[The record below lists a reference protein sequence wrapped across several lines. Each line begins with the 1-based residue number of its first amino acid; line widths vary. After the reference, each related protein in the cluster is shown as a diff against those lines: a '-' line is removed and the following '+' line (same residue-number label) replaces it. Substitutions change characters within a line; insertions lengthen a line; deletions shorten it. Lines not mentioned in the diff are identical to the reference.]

1 MIAGVSYEFIRLA
14 GMSDNKFVNFLSKPG
29 LLLQRLTTKEPD
41 ESMIEVGIKSV
52 EAVFDWEQYLLEEGV
67 LTKREVQQE
76 KIEKEFT
83 LAENESR

>member
-1 MIAGVSYEFIRLA
+1 
-14 GMSDNKFVNFLSKPG
+14 
-29 LLLQRLTTKEPD
+29 
-41 ESMIEVGIKSV
+41 MIEVGIKSV